1 MDADEQ
7 IFHEHIHAAN
17 RSDVDSLR
25 WELLQERARGRVK
38 DAQIA
43 ELTALLDA
51 ATDPGE

>member
-25 WELLQERARGRVK
+25 WELLQEQARGTVK
-38 DAQIA
+38 DARIS
-43 ELTALLDA
+43 ELTALLET